1 MKISVITV
9 CYNAEKTI
17 EDTIKSVIN
26 QDYKD
31 LEYIIIDGA
40 STDGTVNIITEYQK
54 QFPIILIS
62 EKDEGIY
69 DAMNKGTN
77 LASGDYLNFMN
88 AGDGFF
94 DNTVISTAVPFLEKQ
109 YDIVYGNVEVVYKD
123 FKLIKN
129 EPEPKYLWMGP
140 VNHQSS
146 FIKRETMKKY
156 RYNINNK
163 LVADFEFFL
172 NVFYRGGKIL
182 KINKTIASYANDGIT
197 QVNDK
202 QVIND
207 CYNTIKQFQ
216 NNIIIKA
223 YYKFLFI
230 KPTLKKI
237 LPKSIFKLLKNL
249 AN

>member
-17 EDTIKSVIN
+17 ENTIKSVIN
-26 QDYKD
+26 QNYKD
-31 LEYIIIDGA
+31 LEYIIIDGG
-40 STDGTVNIITEYQK
+40 STDGTASLIAKYQEN
-54 QFPIILIS
+54 FPITFIS
-62 EKDEGIY
+62 EPDKGIY
-69 DAMNKGTN
+69 DAMNKGAN

-88 AGDGFF
+88 SGDSFF
-94 DNTVISTAVPFLEKQ
+94 NNTVISDAIPFLEKS
-109 YDIVYGNVEVVYKD
+109 YDIVYGNVEVIYKN
-123 FKLIKN
+123 FKLIKK

-146 FIKRETMKKY
+146 FIKRETMEKY
-156 RYNINNK
+156 KYNTDNK

-172 NVFYRGGKIL
+172 NVYYHDGKIL

-202 QVIND
+202 RVIND

-216 NNIIIKA
+216 NNIIVKI
-223 YYKFLFI
+223 YYKLLLV

-249 AN
+249 SN